1 MLDGAIE
8 AIEAVGGM
16 APMLEQTVDGPWRQT
31 MASFELWF
39 GDYGGPAVIDLRV
52 TQLDGLT
59 LAFVFMRPGPAFNA
73 PDHTEAI
80 AEILGSVCV
89 SDLETGACCE

>member
-1 MLDGAIE
+1 MSLPAGEPPSPTASANEQVPE
-8 AIEAVGGM
+8 A
-16 APMLEQTVDGPWRQT
+16 LR
-31 MASFELWF
+31 
-39 GDYGGPAVIDLRV
+39 AVIDLRV

-73 PDHTEAI
+73 PDHAESI

-89 SDLETGACCE
+89 SNLETEACCE